1 MFTFKSK
8 EESHSEISIGTPYNF
23 QQNIQVTQTAQGLSG
38 LPPEFE
44 EQLRRLM
51 MTEEEA
57 KSKGNYKTANDAYI
71 WMQSHEK
78 RKEQGKFILP
88 GSGQSSG
95 EFQDEQSTF
104 YVPTPTKAREED
116 SKNANPVAT
125 PTTPNTPANDNET
138 AISSPAVLRRKN
150 TKKQG
155 PRISKNLSD
164 EEVYNQLQELCS
176 PGHPN
181 DKYLIETKEELGS
194 GAAGRVYLA
203 VDKSNDQKVA
213 IKMIDLSKQPRKA
226 MILMEIKVMKEINH
240 PNLVNFIEA
249 FLTDSI
255 LWVVMEYLAGGAM
268 NDVVEEIQMKESH
281 IACVCR
287 ETLEGLH
294 YLHSKGIIH
303 RDIKSDNV
311 LLGDDGSIKITDFGF
326 CANVQANEKRFTMVG
341 TPYWMAPEIVT
352 RKPYSKKVDIWSLG
366 IMAIEC
372 QEGAPPYLNEVIY
385 SMNLMKQKSNSV
397 LI

>member
-1 MFTFKSK
+1 MFTWRSK
-8 EESHSEISIGTPYNF
+8 EEENHGSDISIGTPYNF

-78 RKEQGKFILP
+78 RKEQGKFIIP

-104 YVPTPTKAREED
+104 YVPTPTKATNED
-116 SKNANPVAT
+116 SKNANPVV
-125 PTTPNTPANDNET
+125 PVQANDNEN
-138 AISSPAVLRRKN
+138 ACSSPAVLRRKN

-164 EEVYNQLQELCS
+164 EEVLNQLQELCS
-176 PGHPN
+176 AGHPN

-203 VDKSNDQKVA
+203 VDKSTDQKVA
-213 IKMIDLSKQPRKA
+213 IKMIDLSKQPRKQ
-226 MILMEIKVMKEINH
+226 MILMEIKGKS
-240 PNLVNFIEA
+240 NFV
-249 FLTDSI
+249 FL
-255 LWVVMEYLAGGAM
+255 
-268 NDVVEEIQMKESH
+268 
-281 IACVCR
+281 
-287 ETLEGLH
+287 
-294 YLHSKGIIH
+294 
-303 RDIKSDNV
+303 KSLNN
-311 LLGDDGSIKITDFGF
+311 K
-326 CANVQANEKRFTMVG
+326 
-341 TPYWMAPEIVT
+341 
-352 RKPYSKKVDIWSLG
+352 KKVQFLYFSDERNQSSKSG
-366 IMAIEC
+366 EFYRSF
-372 QEGAPPYLNEVIY
+372 PY
-385 SMNLMKQKSNSV
+385 
-397 LI
+397 

>member
-1 MFTFKSK
+1 
-8 EESHSEISIGTPYNF
+8 
-23 QQNIQVTQTAQGLSG
+23 
-38 LPPEFE
+38 
-44 EQLRRLM
+44 
-51 MTEEEA
+51 
-57 KSKGNYKTANDAYI
+57 
-71 WMQSHEK
+71 
-78 RKEQGKFILP
+78 
-88 GSGQSSG
+88 
-95 EFQDEQSTF
+95 
-104 YVPTPTKAREED
+104 
-116 SKNANPVAT
+116 
-125 PTTPNTPANDNET
+125 
-138 AISSPAVLRRKN
+138 
-150 TKKQG
+150 
-155 PRISKNLSD
+155 
-164 EEVYNQLQELCS
+164 
-176 PGHPN
+176 
-181 DKYLIETKEELGS
+181 
-194 GAAGRVYLA
+194 
-203 VDKSNDQKVA
+203 
-213 IKMIDLSKQPRKA
+213 
-226 MILMEIKVMKEINH
+226 MKEINH

-287 ETLEGLH
+287 ETLEGLY

-372 QEGAPPYLNEVIY
+372 QEGAPPYLNEV
-385 SMNLMKQKSNSV
+385 STNLQRFSKIKIFKKSLNFQAPARAIFLIAKYGRPAIVSWDDISPEFQSFLDMCLQVNSDSL
-397 LI
+397 LIFLPL